1 MAINIR
7 RREFIATLGGA
18 TVVWP
23 LAARAQQGA
32 GRMRRVG
39 IVMPYPKGDAEAE
52 SRARALRQELA
63 KLGWSEGSNIQFD
76 ERWTTDDMNVVRAE
90 TVSLMASN
98 PDVVVSTGGRV
109 VPLLMQLSRSVP
121 IVVPGISDPV
131 GIGRVESLAR
141 PGGNVTGFTNLELSM
156 FGKMLETLKQIAP
169 ATDRVGFLYNADNA
183 SAVFYRRA
191 FEAAADPVV
200 IAPLIVP
207 IHGLADIDR
216 AMASLAEQRNAA
228 VLFPP
233 DLTVQALRAEVV
245 ALAARR
251 RLPAIYTDA
260 VFVKIGG
267 LASYGADRMD
277 LYRRTAGYVDR
288 ILRGEKPGELP
299 FQQPTKFE
307 FVINLKTAKALG
319 LAIPDKL
326 LAFAD
331 EVIE

>member
-1 MAINIR
+1 MSEPMQR
-7 RREFIATLGGA
+7 RTFITLLGGA
-18 TVVWP
+18 AAWP

-169 ATDRVGFLYNADNA
+169 AARRVAFIYNPDNT
-183 SAVFYRRA
+183 SAVFFRRA
-191 FEAAADPVV
+191 FETAAP
-200 IAPLIVP
+200 PLAIEPLVFT

-216 AMASLAEQRNAA
+216 SIAGLAEQQNTA

-233 DLTVQALRAEVV
+233 DLTTQALRKEVV
-245 ALAARR
+245 ALAARH

-260 VFVKIGG
+260 MFVKIGG
-267 LASYGADRMD
+267 LASYAPDRLD
-277 LYRRTAGYVDR
+277 IYRRAAGYVDR
-288 ILRGEKPGELP
+288 ILRGEKASDLP

-319 LAIPDKL
+319 LTIPETL
-326 LAFAD
+326 LVAAD
-331 EVIE
+331 EVVE